1 VSSATIDTERF
12 SEQMRSRGVDRE
24 ARTLRITSFA
34 GSQQEQDFTEP
45 ANCDGFGRVRHFRR
59 QTSAGWP
66 ENPLPIDPAATAL
79 GLDPPL
85 DALEAQVFQNAVCN
99 WRCWYCFVD
108 FELLSGSQ
116 EHSQM
121 LTAEELVAFYQA
133 DPRQPTMIDLT
144 GGQPD
149 LVPEWVPWM
158 IEALERADLGRSVYL
173 WSDDNLS
180 NDYFWRYLTA
190 EERSRLEGY
199 EMYGKVCC
207 FKGFDRHSFAFNT
220 AAAPELFDRQLEL
233 MSRLISDTTIDLYAY
248 ATFTTDR
255 MERIEVSMSD
265 FVDRLQE
272 LDPVLPL
279 RTVPLEIAAFTPVG
293 PRMSEDRERALAL
306 QHDAVAAWNAELAA
320 RFSDAD
326 RARSICDV
334 SLRRR

>member
-1 VSSATIDTERF
+1 MSSATIDTERF
-12 SEQMRSRGVDRE
+12 SEQMRSRGVDR
-24 ARTLRITSFA
+24 ASRTLRITNFA

-45 ANCDGFGRVRHFRR
+45 ANCDGCGRVRHFRR
-59 QTSAGWP
+59 KTSDGWP
-66 ENPLPIDPAATAL
+66 ENPLPIDPAARAL
-79 GLDPPL
+79 GLTPPP
-85 DALEAQVFQNAVCN
+85 AMLEAQVFQNAVCN

-116 EHSQM
+116 DHSQM
-121 LTAEELVAFYQA
+121 LTAEELVARYQA
-133 DPRQPTMIDLT
+133 DPRQPRMIDLT

-158 IEALERADLGRSVYL
+158 IEALERAGLARSVYL

-190 EERSRLEGY
+190 EERSKLEGY

-220 AAAPELFDRQLEL
+220 SAAPELFDRQLEL
-233 MSRLISDTTIDLYAY
+233 MGRLITDTTIDLYAY

-255 MERIEVSMSD
+255 PDHIETNVAD

-272 LDPVLPL
+272 LDPALPL

-293 PRMSEDRERALAL
+293 PRMSDDRKRALAL
-306 QHDAVAAWNAELAA
+306 QREAVAAWNAAIAA
-320 RFSDAD
+320 RFDEAD
-326 RARSICDV
+326 RARSVCDV
-334 SLRRR
+334 ALRS